1 MWRRRPIPP
10 FRHPVFGK
18 AGMGMTPANPKLM
31 EANRLLENGDYAAS
45 AVIFEDLAEKALSK
59 QIPQSPHL
67 FLLAGFARMKAGEI
81 ESAIVLFK
89 KGLGLLVERK
99 KWGHLRKAS
108 ENTIERLK
116 INGFKEQAGE
126 LQTWLDEQIPT
137 DIKALPIWIEGA
149 GAFTN
154 KKKLPSRCPTC
165 GGPINPKELE
175 WFGSNANCNYCGTLI
190 TGE

>member
-10 FRHPVFGK
+10 FRRPGFGRAGIRMIPV
-18 AGMGMTPANPKLM
+18 NPKLL
-31 EANRLLENGDYAAS
+31 EANRLFENGDYAAS
-45 AVIFEDLAEKALSK
+45 AVIYEDLAEKALSR

-67 FLLAGFARMKAGEI
+67 FLLAGSARMKAGEI
-81 ESAIVLFK
+81 QEAIAMFK
-89 KGLGLLVERK
+89 RGLGLLIDRK
-99 KWGHLRKAS
+99 KWGHLKKAS
-108 ENTIERLK
+108 ENVIERLK
-116 INGFKEQAGE
+116 NNGYAEQAGE
-126 LQTWLDEQIPT
+126 LRTWLDGQIPA
-137 DIKALPIWIEGA
+137 DIKTLPIWIEGA
-149 GAFTN
+149 SVFTN